1 MTTAPSRLLAVI
13 AASAGLLLSLPAAH
27 AFNPQPDPPAKFKLK
42 VQSLS
47 SQPIRHGDKS
57 KKLKIRTLGS
67 PVFVEDPNQ
76 RTGGNP
82 VFVEDPDLR
91 KRVSPF
97 FVEDPNL
104 RKRVSP
110 VFVEDPDQRKRNI
123 FGGGLLEGG
132 GGFSSSSPAA
142 TGSPSPL
149 AGGATRR

>member
-1 MTTAPSRLLAVI
+1 MTTAPPRLIAVI

-47 SQPIRHGDKS
+47 NQPIPHGDKS

-76 RTGGNP
+76 RTGG
-82 VFVEDPDLR
+82 
-91 KRVSPF
+91 
-97 FVEDPNL
+97 
-104 RKRVSP
+104 SP

-149 AGGATRR
+149 AGRGTRR